1 MVDVSNKRIIIT
13 GGAQGIGRA
22 TAELLLK
29 YGAKIVIIDIVD
41 ELAYSDTAKDLLY
54 VKANLL
60 AEQELITGF
69 NQAIE
74 LLDDKIDV
82 LINSAGIIKR
92 GPAFELTNENWHNT
106 LQLNVVSVFALS
118 QLVAN
123 LMKDNG
129 GGKIINF
136 GSILSNF
143 GGFNAFAYSTSKGA
157 ITQLTKSLSNEWAQ
171 YGIQVNAV
179 APGYM
184 QTQMNNDLMNDPVR
198 APQVVA
204 RIPAQ
209 RWGTAEDV
217 AKVVLFLSSE
227 LSDYVTGTIIPV
239 DGGVLGR

>member
-1 MVDVSNKRIIIT
+1 MRS
-13 GGAQGIGRA
+13 
-22 TAELLLK
+22 
-29 YGAKIVIIDIVD
+29 
-41 ELAYSDTAKDLLY
+41 
-54 VKANLL
+54 
-60 AEQELITGF
+60 
-69 NQAIE
+69 
-74 LLDDKIDV
+74 
-82 LINSAGIIKR
+82 
-92 GPAFELTNENWHNT
+92 
-106 LQLNVVSVFALS
+106 
-118 QLVAN
+118 
-123 LMKDNG
+123 
-129 GGKIINF
+129 
-136 GSILSNF
+136 
-143 GGFNAFAYSTSKGA
+143 AYSTSKGA